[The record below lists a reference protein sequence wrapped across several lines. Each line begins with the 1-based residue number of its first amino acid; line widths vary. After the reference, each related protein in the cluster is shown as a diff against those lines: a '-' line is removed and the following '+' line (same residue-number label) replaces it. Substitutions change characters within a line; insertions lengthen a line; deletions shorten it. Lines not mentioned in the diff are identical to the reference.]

1 VNGTFVDTPLL
12 LLISIVPLTRLPLP
26 FAWKLP
32 ATAKNPKAPV
42 PEKTNA
48 YGPLRL
54 ALLKGPVIGVGVGL
68 TPCSLPPPH
77 PMAMSEKKLA
87 ITITNL

>member
-1 VNGTFVDTPLL
+1 VNGTFVETPLL

-32 ATAKNPKAPV
+32 ATAKNPEAPV

-54 ALLKGPVIGVGVGL
+54 ALLKGPATGVGAG
-68 TPCSLPPPH
+68 TTGSFPPPH
-77 PMAMSEKKLA
+77 PIAIKENKLA